1 MTRKRK
7 YRKVKEPETLD
18 CAGCKY
24 ITHSLNS
31 APCKFCFCQRLDTER
46 DYHTGRLSI

>member
-1 MTRKRK
+1 MSYK
-7 YRKVKEPETLD
+7 YRIIKGAETVD
-18 CAGCKY
+18 CTGCEY
-24 ITHSLNS
+24 IAHSLNS

>member
-18 CAGCKY
+18 CTGCKY

-31 APCKFCFCQRLDTER
+31 APCKFCYITTIT
-46 DYHTGRLSI
+46 HTAFQEGAAP